1 MAENEA
7 TRKGGSARKPP
18 EAGKGR
24 GRKGISTDEKPP
36 AQAKP
41 SVRDRS
47 PARERTAR
55 FRALTK
61 EAPESP
67 GVYLMKD
74 ADGAIIY
81 VGKAKVLRNRLSSYF
96 SGRKDVKT
104 RHLVARVE
112 SIEWIIAASE
122 YDALILEN
130 NLIKQHTPRYNI
142 NLKDGKTY
150 PSVRVT
156 NEAFPRV
163 FRTRRIVDDGSQ
175 YFGPFPSADT
185 IDTYLEM
192 IKRLF
197 PLRRCVDLRKH
208 KEACMYWHI
217 GRCSAPCIG
226 KISEEEYA
234 VHVDEVRKLLSG
246 DTEALL
252 DSLRERMASASLG
265 LKFEEAARLRD
276 AIRAIDDFR
285 GRAGTEDKDPEGR
298 DYIAWAAD
306 GELASYIV
314 FQMRLGRM
322 TGRDLYRTRVASSES
337 EALVDFLMSYY
348 GPDRQPPA
356 KIFVQSKGEAATL
369 APESGPASAADS
381 AATDEIG
388 DEQGE
393 DDEARGDLD
402 LVRAW
407 FERQLGA
414 TTSILSPGEIPG
426 ERRHAATIALAAQN
440 AREDLAKRRREMGD
454 PAALAALREALGLA
468 RTPERIEGFDIAQLS
483 GKHTVSSL
491 VSFRNGIPD
500 KKNYRIFK
508 IKSLEGAI
516 DDFASIREAVARR
529 YTKLVNED
537 AELPDLVLVDGG
549 KGQVSA
555 AKEVLEALGLDCDLA
570 GLAKREE
577 EIWLPDR
584 AEPVVLPH
592 DSPALRVLVAV
603 RDETHRFATG
613 HNQRLRAAELKFG
626 ILESIEGVG
635 PERAKK
641 LLRVFGSLDLLGKAS
656 IEDIAEAGK
665 LGKPVAERVKSALAA
680 REKSLGSSA
689 APAAVADS
697 ILAAEPE
704 PPWTSAEGKEARP

>member
-7 TRKGGSARKPP
+7 TRKGGGARKPP
-18 EAGKGR
+18 ETGKG
-24 GRKGISTDEKPP
+24 
-36 AQAKP
+36 Q
-41 SVRDRS
+41 VRDRS

-252 DSLRERMASASLG
+252 ASLRERMASASLG

-276 AIRAIDDFR
+276 AIKAIDDFR

-306 GELASYIV
+306 GELMSYIV

-322 TGRDLYRTRVASSES
+322 TGRDLYRTRVASSEA

-356 KIFVQSKGEAATL
+356 KIFVQSKGEAL
-369 APESGPASAADS
+369 
-381 AATDEIG
+381 
-388 DEQGE
+388 
-393 DDEARGDLD
+393 GDLD

-440 AREDLAKRRREMGD
+440 ASEDLAKRRREMGD
-454 PAALAALREALGLA
+454 PAALAALKEALGLA

-656 IEDIAEAGK
+656 VADIGEAGK
-665 LGKPVAERVKSALAA
+665 LGKPVAERVKAALTA
-680 REKSLGSSA
+680 REKSLGSSS
-689 APAAVADS
+689 APAAAADS
-697 ILAAEPE
+697 ILAAESE
-704 PPWTSAEGKEARP
+704 PPWTPAAE